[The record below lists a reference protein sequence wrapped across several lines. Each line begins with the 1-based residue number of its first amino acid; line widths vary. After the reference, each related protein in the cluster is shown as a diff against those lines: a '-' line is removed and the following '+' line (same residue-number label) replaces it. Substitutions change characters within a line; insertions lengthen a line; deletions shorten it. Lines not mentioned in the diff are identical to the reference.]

1 MTKRHSLSI
10 RLIWI
15 KPRYSFGRNKP
26 KEQNEKNV
34 IFGEQRSKN
43 VNDKVRAREVTIVG
57 TPRLGYPFLLCL
69 GKSLVVILD
78 YALAT

>member
-1 MTKRHSLSI
+1 M
-10 RLIWI
+10 
-15 KPRYSFGRNKP
+15 KPHD
-26 KEQNEKNV
+26 NEVVVFKD
-34 IFGEQRSKN
+34 FFSAG
-43 VNDKVRAREVTIVG
+43 VG